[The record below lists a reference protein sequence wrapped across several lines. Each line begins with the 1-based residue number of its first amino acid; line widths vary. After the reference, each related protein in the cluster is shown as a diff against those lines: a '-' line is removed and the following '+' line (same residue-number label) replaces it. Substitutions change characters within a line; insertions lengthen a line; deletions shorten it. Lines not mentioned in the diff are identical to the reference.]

1 MSYTKTQNPTLESR
15 KRNQDSI
22 VAQLSVENTRLYTS
36 FHGPDDYAKFILSH
50 EEGADTCNELI
61 WTDCCTFLDI
71 DCPLQLSELGFSDVP
86 DFVNQFNQFLIENFS
101 VLLGVTITEHQI
113 LWANSTRPEKT
124 SFHVIV
130 KSPIFFWKAEQI
142 NAQLKTFVQIL
153 ADKTLDIPGFHYLTE
168 KNDEIQTTSLLDTS
182 IYHLHR
188 CLRSLLCRKPENDVL
203 LKPMRHGVV
212 LPGTHS
218 LIVQYLVT
226 ETEQDTHKKPYK
238 LLVQRKPVVKP
249 RIQRS
254 LLDRLA
260 AKYGSKVH
268 DIKGS
273 LIQLR
278 NVDKCRYCPISEES
292 NSSDNAYILRKNG
305 NLYLGCF
312 NEACQG
318 KLKQIYA
325 FQSTFQ
331 SYDCYKKLLKMPQ
344 AERTVSIVQEF
355 LRNTCC
361 FIDIPGKGTFVTSR
375 IIPCL
380 GFKSLK
386 SREIIE
392 ANQLFSGNS
401 DVKFQSAANTELS
414 ISEVL
419 KDLVQTRN
427 LPIFS
432 GIHWVPFLKTG
443 KYQPTLHPERFN
455 TFSGFSLDSEDIKTT
470 VEFEKTKIFELFCY
484 LTDFQ
489 EESTKYLH
497 DFIAHKL
504 QKCFFKAPISLCFIN
519 TKQGCGKGTFAKFLE
534 LLFSCNATV
543 MCSFNRMSQ
552 FTSVFNS
559 LYEKA
564 LWVCLE
570 EVTCES
576 KNSLKQFSGLLKDVT
591 SQTSCTLEKKGQD
604 KVVCDFRGNI
614 LIFSNQFNCLSVSR
628 DCRRNCVFET
638 NNGKC
643 NDKEFFDEIY
653 RELLDLPTMRS
664 AFKFYA
670 TRDIS
675 LFDYRIY
682 PKTKLLE
689 RLKQCSD
696 DLDMKFVQFLFTE
709 QFTGQYSYEF
719 SEMQL
724 YELWREFVN
733 SRGLESKR
741 DLNWCACCFENTI
754 QIKKENGIYYITQ
767 TEVTAILKDY
777 F

>member
-1 MSYTKTQNPTLESR
+1 M
-15 KRNQDSI
+15 
-22 VAQLSVENTRLYTS
+22 
-36 FHGPDDYAKFILSH
+36 
-50 EEGADTCNELI
+50 
-61 WTDCCTFLDI
+61 
-71 DCPLQLSELGFSDVP
+71 
-86 DFVNQFNQFLIENFS
+86 
-101 VLLGVTITEHQI
+101 
-113 LWANSTRPEKT
+113 
-124 SFHVIV
+124 
-130 KSPIFFWKAEQI
+130 
-142 NAQLKTFVQIL
+142 
-153 ADKTLDIPGFHYLTE
+153 DIPGFHFLTE
-168 KNDEIQTTSLLDTS
+168 KNNEIQTFSLLDTS

-188 CLRSLLCRKPENDVL
+188 CFRSLLCRKPENNVV
-203 LKPMRHGVV
+203 LKPMRHGEVI
-212 LPGTHS
+212 PGSHS
-218 LIVQYLVT
+218 LITQYLVT
-226 ETEQDTHKKPYK
+226 ENDETGKKPFK
-238 LLVQRKPVVKP
+238 LLVQRKPIAKP

-260 AKYGSKVH
+260 AKYGSIVH
-268 DIKGS
+268 SIKGS

-278 NVDKCRYCPISEES
+278 NIDKCRYCPISEEN
-292 NSSDNAYILRKNG
+292 NSSDCAYFLRKNG
-305 NLYLGCF
+305 ALYLGCF
-312 NEACQG
+312 NESCQG

-331 SYDCYKKLLKMPQ
+331 TYNCYKKILKMPQ
-344 AERTVSIVQEF
+344 AERTLGIVQDF
-355 LRNTCC
+355 LRTTCC
-361 FIDIPGKGTFVTSR
+361 FIDIPGKGKFVTSR
-375 IIPCL
+375 IVPCK

-392 ANQLFSGNS
+392 AAQLFSGNS
-401 DVKFQSAANTELS
+401 DVKFKSAADTEVS
-414 ISEVL
+414 ISDVL

-432 GIHWVPFLKTG
+432 GVHWVPFLKTG

-455 TFSGFSLDSEDIKTT
+455 SFSGFSLDSEDIKTNVDFT
-470 VEFEKTKIFELFCY
+470 KTKIFELFDF

-489 EESTKYLH
+489 PESTKYLH

-504 QKCFFKAPISLCFIN
+504 QKPFFKAPISLCFIN

-614 LIFSNQFNCLSVSR
+614 LIFSNQFNCISVSR

-643 NDKEFFDEIY
+643 NDKEFFDKIY
-653 RELLDLPTMRS
+653 EELSDLETMRS

-670 TRDIS
+670 TRDIEK
-675 LFDYRIY
+675 FDYRKY

-709 QFTGQYSYEF
+709 HFVGQYSYEF
-719 SEMQL
+719 SAMEL
-724 YELWREFVN
+724 YELWQDFVQ
-733 SRGLESKR
+733 SRGLQSKR

-754 QIKKENGIYYITQ
+754 QIKKEGKMYYITQ
-767 TEVTAILKDY
+767 TEVTAILEDY